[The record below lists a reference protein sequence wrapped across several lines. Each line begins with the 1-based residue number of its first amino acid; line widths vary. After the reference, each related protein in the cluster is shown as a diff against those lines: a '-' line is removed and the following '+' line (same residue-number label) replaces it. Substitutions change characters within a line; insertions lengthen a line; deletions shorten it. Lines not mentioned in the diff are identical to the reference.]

1 MFVDSSFTRKCTP
14 MSRCGARLVAN
25 TAPVPVA
32 VVLSASRSI
41 PALVSMSSM
50 VSRAASLPAPG
61 ECVTVLPSGRLM
73 MSSAGG
79 SAKPNAAVTVK
90 DRSTASDSGLATK
103 ASRTLDV
110 ASVHVLNSVPSL
122 PGQVRVIVFCRKW
135 VLTHRLF
142 ASFCVNSLASSR
154 THCGSA

>member
-1 MFVDSSFTRKCTP
+1 MLEV
-14 MSRCGARLVAN
+14 ARLALAAVDHAQVVVPVVVHRRPRIL
-25 TAPVPVA
+25 PVPVA

-50 VSRAASLPAPG
+50 VSRAASLPTPG

-90 DRSTASDSGLATK
+90 DRSTASDSGLAT
-103 ASRTLDV
+103 V
-110 ASVHVLNSVPSL
+110 M
-122 PGQVRVIVFCRKW
+122 GW
-135 VLTHRLF
+135 
-142 ASFCVNSLASSR
+142 
-154 THCGSA
+154 